1 MRACV
6 LGDDFDAL
14 RECARDGFVLLTL
27 RPRDAWVTP
36 EAVAA
41 ARDHRTHTRS
51 RSEVGDDAH
60 GETSAIEDGDHEGSS
75 SSGGTSAD
83 EVEAGK
89 AELKPMPS
97 PQGTSSL
104 RRRVAKRHLSG
115 S

>member
-1 MRACV
+1 MFDTRDRGLPLVARA
-6 LGDDFDAL
+6 A

-36 EAVAA
+36 EAVAS

-60 GETSAIEDGDHEGSS
+60 GETSAIEDGDHDGSS

-89 AELKPMPS
+89 AERWRTMS
-97 PQGTSSL
+97 TSSSSTSSVVIS
-104 RRRVAKRHLSG
+104 RR
-115 S
+115 